1 MSPRYANL
9 TLEFRGLAALITIDR
24 PHALNALDTAT
35 LEELDDALS
44 EAADHDDIRALIL
57 TGAGSKAFVAGADI
71 AQMREFTVAEAED
84 FSLHGQSV
92 LDGLSGFPA
101 PVIAAV
107 NGYALGG
114 GTEIAVACDL
124 ILCSANAVFGQPE
137 VGLGVI
143 PGFGGTQRLT
153 RLVGP
158 MRAREIVFT
167 GRRIPA
173 AEAVQIGLALRVVEG
188 DVVEA
193 AMELATVI
201 ARQGPVAVRLAKRAI
216 NENADAALATAL
228 AAERTLFAHCFAT
241 NDQDEGMAAFLEKR
255 KAVFRGA

>member
-24 PHALNALDTAT
+24 PHALNALNTAT

-44 EAADHDDIRALIL
+44 EAADHDGLRALIL

-71 AQMREFTVAEAED
+71 AEMREFTVAEAED
-84 FSLHGQSV
+84 FALHGQTV
-92 LDGLSGFPA
+92 LDGIEAFPA

-107 NGYALGG
+107 NGFALGG
-114 GTEIAVACDL
+114 GTEIALACDL
-124 ILCSANAVFGQPE
+124 ILCSSNAVFGQPE
-137 VGLGVI
+137 VSLGVI
-143 PGFGGTQRLT
+143 PGFGGTQRLS

-158 MRAREIVFT
+158 MRAREIVLT

-173 AEAVQIGLALRVVEG
+173 EEAVRIGLALRVVEG

-193 AMELATVI
+193 AMEMATVI
-201 ARQGPVAVRLAKRAI
+201 ARQGPVAVRLAKRSI
-216 NENADAALATAL
+216 NENADSALATAL
-228 AAERTLFAHCFAT
+228 AAERTLFACCFAT
-241 NDQDEGMAAFLEKR
+241 GDQDEGMAAFLEKR
-255 KAVFRGA
+255 KAVFKGA